1 MTLMDSSDDTS
12 STGTGTGTPKKS
24 LFRSATWTARSPK
37 PGRPSLPPL
46 QPLRRP
52 NLTEWPR
59 PGSDDCPHPHPPSTP
74 STSSLSRVVDHVYLG
89 SDAAARDRDSLRRH
103 GITHVLN
110 CVGSACPE
118 YFRGDL
124 IYKTLWLHDSPAED
138 ITSVL
143 YDAFDYL
150 EDVRSTR
157 PPGRVLVH
165 CLRGASRSATLVIAY
180 LMWRYAQSFDEALRH
195 VRAARAVTDPNLGFA
210 SQLLQCQSRVHALP
224 PSPGSAL
231 RAYRMAPHSPY
242 DPLHLVPKA
251 VDRPSPARLLDS
263 RGAFVVHVPTAI
275 FVWVGVA
282 CEPVMAASASVAASQ
297 VVRYE
302 RAQGPVVTVQ
312 EGSEPAEFWTALMEN
327 PAISDQG
334 LNLDIGEPGKR
345 RVELFDL
352 DFEIFRRALKGGVVP
367 PFPMPGSS
375 SETRLPARENGWS
388 LLRHKFLSGGA
399 KQFATAAVVSPS
411 DEENGDSF
419 GSPVSFSGE
428 MSSTPSSTSADS
440 ASTRSTFSPASS
452 SSSEWFNISP
462 PSSKLCVS
470 PAPKVISGLP
480 PLCPGKEKR
489 KVVSSASASSGCSL
503 PSLAERRGSIAPTL
517 VMLAGADDDKCQPS
531 PGDIVRDWC
540 VSPPFVSGEMEEEP
554 VDVNVDMETDNAE
567 EVCNDEHS
575 GVIHPALFQWPGM
588 AKMEAIDSA
597 SLDSRSVYLLVA
609 PRINSG
615 VIKQRANILYVWLGR
630 ESCLMSSGNRSEMN
644 EKDMKDVGA
653 ELLRQLGLQTDVPVE
668 IIREGEEPEQFLS
681 HLFSFHQAKEGNL

>member
-1 MTLMDSSDDTS
+1 
-12 STGTGTGTPKKS
+12 
-24 LFRSATWTARSPK
+24 
-37 PGRPSLPPL
+37 
-46 QPLRRP
+46 
-52 NLTEWPR
+52 
-59 PGSDDCPHPHPPSTP
+59 
-74 STSSLSRVVDHVYLG
+74 
-89 SDAAARDRDSLRRH
+89 
-103 GITHVLN
+103 
-110 CVGSACPE
+110 
-118 YFRGDL
+118 
-124 IYKTLWLHDSPAED
+124 
-138 ITSVL
+138 
-143 YDAFDYL
+143 
-150 EDVRSTR
+150 
-157 PPGRVLVH
+157 
-165 CLRGASRSATLVIAY
+165 
-180 LMWRYAQSFDEALRH
+180 MWRYAKSFDEALRQ

-242 DPLHLVPKA
+242 DSLHLVPKA

-275 FVWVGVA
+275 FVWIGVA

-312 EGSEPAEFWTALMEN
+312 EGSEPAEFWIALMEN

-375 SETRLPARENGWS
+375 SETRLPARENGWN

-399 KQFATAAVVSPS
+399 KQLATAVAVSPR
-411 DEENGDSF
+411 DEENSSDSF
-419 GSPVSFSGE
+419 RSPVSFSGE

-452 SSSEWFNISP
+452 SSSDWFNISP

-480 PLCPGKEKR
+480 PLCPGKEKT
-489 KVVSSASASSGCSL
+489 KVVSSATVSSGYSL

-540 VSPPFVSGEMEEEP
+540 VSPPFVSVEMEEEP
-554 VDVNVDMETDNAE
+554 VDMNVDMEAEDAE
-567 EVCNDEHS
+567 EVCNNEHG
-575 GVIHPALFQWPGM
+575 GVIQPILFQWPSM
-588 AKMEAIDSA
+588 AKMEDIDSA

-609 PRINSG
+609 PQINSG
-615 VIKQRANILYVWLGR
+615 VIKQRTNILYVWLGR
-630 ESCLMSSGNRSEMN
+630 DSCLMSSGNGSEMN
-644 EKDMKDVGA
+644 EKVMKDVGA
-653 ELLRQLGLQTDVPVE
+653 ELLHQLGLQTDAPVE
-668 IIREGEEPEQFLS
+668 IIREGEEPEPFLS
-681 HLFSFHQAKEGNL
+681 HLFSFHQTKEGNL

>member
-12 STGTGTGTPKKS
+12 TSASATGTGTPKKS

-52 NLTEWPR
+52 NLTEWPL
-59 PGSDDCPHPHPPSTP
+59 PGSDDCPHAHPPSTP

-89 SDAAARDRDSLRRH
+89 SDAAARDRDGLRRH

-150 EDVRSTR
+150 EDVRSAR

-180 LMWRYAQSFDEALRH
+180 LMWRYAKSFDEALRQ

-242 DPLHLVPKA
+242 DSLHLVPKA

-275 FVWVGVA
+275 FVWIGVA

-312 EGSEPAEFWTALMEN
+312 EGSEPAEFWIALMEN

-375 SETRLPARENGWS
+375 SETRLPARENGWN

-399 KQFATAAVVSPS
+399 KQLATALAVSPR
-411 DEENGDSF
+411 DEENSSDSF
-419 GSPVSFSGE
+419 RSPVSFSGE

-452 SSSEWFNISP
+452 SSSDWFNISP

-480 PLCPGKEKR
+480 PLCPGKEKT
-489 KVVSSASASSGCSL
+489 KVVSSATVSSGYSL
-503 PSLAERRGSIAPTL
+503 PSLAETAR
-517 VMLAGADDDKCQPS
+517 KHS
-531 PGDIVRDWC
+531 PYISD
-540 VSPPFVSGEMEEEP
+540 VSR
-554 VDVNVDMETDNAE
+554 
-567 EVCNDEHS
+567 C
-575 GVIHPALFQWPGM
+575 
-588 AKMEAIDSA
+588 
-597 SLDSRSVYLLVA
+597 
-609 PRINSG
+609 
-615 VIKQRANILYVWLGR
+615 
-630 ESCLMSSGNRSEMN
+630 
-644 EKDMKDVGA
+644 
-653 ELLRQLGLQTDVPVE
+653 
-668 IIREGEEPEQFLS
+668 
-681 HLFSFHQAKEGNL
+681 